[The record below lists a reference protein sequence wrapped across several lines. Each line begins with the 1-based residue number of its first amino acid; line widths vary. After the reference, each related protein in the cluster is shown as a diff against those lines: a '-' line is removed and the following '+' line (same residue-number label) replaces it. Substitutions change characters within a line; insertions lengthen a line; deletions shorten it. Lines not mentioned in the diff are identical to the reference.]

1 MTRLRTSLHRAH
13 SLRGLGWVVL
23 LVQSVALAEDRVTTE
38 YDCLIEPDE
47 VVALSMAVEGVLAS
61 VEVDR
66 GDPVKVGQL
75 LARLDS
81 RVEKAAVAGV
91 RAKAEQDSEIRLHQA
106 ELALA
111 QRKAKRIEDLFKASN
126 ASAQERDEARAQVDI
141 ARAKLG
147 QAQEAKRLAVLEL
160 TRVEAALARRTLF
173 SPLDGVVTE
182 RHRNAGEYVE
192 KEPVLT
198 IARIDPLRAE
208 VLLPAH
214 EFGRLSTGQRVE
226 LQIGDAS
233 SWHQA
238 GVDRI
243 DPVLDSASGSFSVRL
258 TLPNPDGRI
267 PSGLECRMRYRG
279 AETTE
284 YK

>member
-1 MTRLRTSLHRAH
+1 LRK
-13 SLRGLGWVVL
+13 LGWVVL
-23 LVQSVALAEDRVTTE
+23 LVQSVVLAQGQAASE

-47 VVALSMAVEGVLAS
+47 VVALSMAAEGVLAS
-61 VEVDR
+61 VDVDL
-66 GDPVKVGQL
+66 GEPVKVGQP

-81 RVEKAAVAGV
+81 RVEEAAVAGV
-91 RAKAEQDSEIRLHQA
+91 RTKAAQASEVRLRQA

-126 ASAQERDEARAQVDI
+126 ASAQERDEARALVDI
-141 ARAKLG
+141 SRAKLG
-147 QAQEAKRLAVLEL
+147 QAREAKHLAGLEL
-160 TRVEAALARRTLF
+160 ARAEAMLARRTLI

-208 VLLPAH
+208 VLLPAS
-214 EFGRLSTGQRVE
+214 EFGRFSRGQMVE
-226 LQIGDAS
+226 VQLGNAP

-238 GVDRI
+238 RVDRV
-243 DPVLDSASGSFSVRL
+243 DPVLDSASGSFSLRL
-258 TLPNPDGRI
+258 TLPNPDNRI

-279 AETTE
+279 VEA
-284 YK
+284 KGSK